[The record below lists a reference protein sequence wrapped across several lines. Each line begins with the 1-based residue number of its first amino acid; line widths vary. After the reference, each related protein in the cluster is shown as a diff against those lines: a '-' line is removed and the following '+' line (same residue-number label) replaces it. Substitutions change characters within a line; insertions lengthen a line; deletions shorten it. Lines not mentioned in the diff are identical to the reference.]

1 MSGTTTPSTDSGVTP
16 PFGPYP
22 AGLITNAGQIGAVDS
37 DTIAD
42 IQYGAQ
48 LGYGPNLP
56 QIDGATPLT
65 LSPAVIVVT
74 HVPTMFANVPNAPQV
89 LKNLVERHAKEVTG
103 IEFGLQ
109 LDHASTPIG
118 QDGQE
123 LSMPTNSK
131 RTPVTPTFTWPEL
144 QGNAVWNF
152 IKTWIE
158 FIRHPDT
165 QASVLAATN
174 LDSTMY
180 PMLMSSFTMTIMVI
194 QFDSTMRPENIIDG
208 YFITNMWPQET
219 GLNGTKRINGH
230 TEMPERQI
238 AFHGV
243 LQHNR
248 NTKTAAQIIAAALKL
263 HEANF
268 DIAVPV
274 AVAIDANIDD
284 MGLQAAAAE
293 ASSTFTNLD
302 AELRGAGG

>member
-1 MSGTTTPSTDSGVTP
+1 MSDNVNYTLDGSPVP
-16 PFGPYP
+16 PFGPYT
-22 AGLITNAGQIGAVDS
+22 AGLITNAGLIGAVDS

-74 HVPTMFANVPNAPQV
+74 HIPTMFANVANAPDT
-89 LKNLVERHAKEVTG
+89 LKALVERHAKEITG

-109 LDHASTPIG
+109 LEHASVPVG

-123 LSMPTNSK
+123 LAMPTNAK

-144 QGNAVWNF
+144 QGNLVWNF
-152 IKTWIE
+152 VKMWIE
-158 FIRHPDT
+158 MMKHPDT
-165 QASVLAATN
+165 QASVLAAIN
-174 LDSTMY
+174 PQSSMF

-194 QFDSTMRPENIIDG
+194 QFDATMRPENIIDG

-219 GLNGTKRINGH
+219 GLNGTKRVIGH
-230 TEMPERQI
+230 TELPERQI
-238 AFHGV
+238 AFHGI

-248 NTKTAAQIIAAALKL
+248 NTKTAAQIIASSLKL
-263 HEANF
+263 HEVNF

-274 AVAIDANIDD
+274 AVAVEPGIDN
-284 MGLQAAAAE
+284 MGLQAAADQQRADFVNYDTIPA
-293 ASSTFTNLD
+293 ASV
-302 AELRGAGG
+302 